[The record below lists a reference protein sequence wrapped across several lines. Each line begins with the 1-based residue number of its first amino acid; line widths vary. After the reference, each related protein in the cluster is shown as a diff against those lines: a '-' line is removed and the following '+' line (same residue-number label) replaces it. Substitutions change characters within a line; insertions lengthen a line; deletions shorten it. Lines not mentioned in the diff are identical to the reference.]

1 MNIWVKRYLLL
12 TICFAIAVFPTI
24 LILNQSN
31 IFSNEKN
38 RTIAL
43 IIIGSIAILYYVI
56 MTILMLRKKGD
67 K

>member
-12 TICFAIAVFPTI
+12 TICLAIAVFPTI

-43 IIIGSIAILYYVI
+43 IIIGIIAILYYVI